1 MTNGEL
7 AFIALAEELN
17 FTRAAERI
25 YMSQQGLSDH
35 IKRLEKEYD
44 TVLVTR
50 KPEVALTDSGRE
62 LYKMLMAKQSM
73 ESDVRRMIA
82 DIDHGDVGEVRVGI
96 SSARARVFSS
106 DIVQRFHNKHPR
118 VHISIVCDLTRVLLS
133 MLEAGD
139 LDLVIGVNPQAGKD
153 LVIEPLFED
162 PLYVAVPE
170 QIAKERTGDE
180 DRVDLHKYQ
189 DVPFI
194 RDLHQSA
201 SASTI
206 DSFLAREN
214 ISLNNVVSINDYNEQ
229 AALCMRLGGAMFCS
243 KSFAFF
249 EGGEIM
255 RKGLRILGIKGLH
268 HSVTICLITS
278 APRVYTRCVRE
289 FIDITKDSLL
299 QFYEDHIK

>member
-1 MTNGEL
+1 MLFTDGAAIRDVL
-7 AFIALAEELN
+7 LFPTMKSMDAKKPSEE
-17 FTRAAERI
+17 TAAEAVA
-25 YMSQQGLSDH
+25 GLPA
-35 IKRLEKEYD
+35 IEGI
-44 TVLVTR
+44 
-50 KPEVALTDSGRE
+50 PA
-62 LYKMLMAKQSM
+62 
-73 ESDVRRMIA
+73 
-82 DIDHGDVGEVRVGI
+82 I
-96 SSARARVFSS
+96 SSEKPDFSN
-106 DIVQRFHNKHPR
+106 V
-118 VHISIVCDLTRVLLS
+118 
-133 MLEAGD
+133 
-139 LDLVIGVNPQAGKD
+139 
-153 LVIEPLFED
+153 VIEPLFED

-170 QIAKERTGDE
+170 QIAAERTGDE
-180 DRVDLHKYQ
+180 EIVDLHKYQ

-255 RKGLRILGIKGLH
+255 RKGLRILGIEGLH

-289 FIDITKDSLL
+289 FIDISRDSLL
-299 QFYEDHIK
+299 KFYEDHIR